1 MYTHVAPV
9 SMILILDLGWQQA
22 FFCESF
28 HLKVKST
35 LVEAPEQVVMDFV
48 PR

>member
-9 SMILILDLGWQQA
+9 SMILILDLGWQQV
-22 FFCESF
+22 FCESF

-35 LVEAPEQVVMDFV
+35 LVEAPEQVAMDFV
-48 PR
+48 PG